1 MSRPYHREALPVRIM
16 KITVKAI
23 CMIVIFGTIIFFLW
37 RAFIS
42 TIIPDEVDGLAP
54 NAPLQAAWLDA
65 KERGEA
71 LQYFTQMQ
79 DETTT
84 AEHNYSYFT
93 AREVAFIEDANQ
105 IQLLFR
111 YNNSTIRHLV
121 QDYNL
126 PEVPDRTADL
136 YDVTLYV
143 AYDLTP
149 DDVTDNAGNDPESVR
164 FERYYPT
171 ETRAASTLM
180 YNYRRITFD
189 GIDMNPTEN
198 PVLAV
203 YVDIYY
209 VGDVDYGKDSYGT
222 LCIYDYATIKDYH
235 DLDKDE
241 VKALEGYKATEGA
254 D

>member
-1 MSRPYHREALPVRIM
+1 MSRTRTRESLPIRIM
-16 KITVKAI
+16 KITVKAV
-23 CMIVIFGTIIFFLW
+23 CLTVVFGTIIFFLW

-42 TIIPDEVDGLAP
+42 TIVPDEVKGLAP
-54 NAPLQAAWLDA
+54 NDPLKAAWLA
-65 KERGEA
+65 AEEEGGQ
-71 LQYFTQMQ
+71 LTYFSQRQ

-93 AREVAFIEDANQ
+93 AKEVAFIEDANQ

-111 YNNSTIRHLV
+111 YNNSTIRSLV

-126 PEVPDRTADL
+126 PAIPDRTSEL

-149 DDVTDNAGNDPESVR
+149 NDATDNDGNDPESVR
-164 FERYYPT
+164 FVRYYPT
-171 ETRAASTLM
+171 EVKSAQSLV

-189 GIDMNPTEN
+189 GIDMNVTEN

-203 YVDIYY
+203 YVDVYY
-209 VGDVDYGKDSYGT
+209 VEDVDYGKDSYGT
-222 LCIYDYATIKDYH
+222 LCIYDYATTKDYYS
-235 DLDKDE
+235 LTKSE
-241 VKALEGYKATEGA
+241 SKALEQYP
-254 D
+254 